1 MNPVIYKVLFKGN
14 NDYDYKRLVLTFKGL
29 NIDKPIKIPTNF
41 VLDLKKIS
49 ESVSNI
55 LIFKNI
61 DDVVKISQDTLSM
74 SFNYHYAIIFEL
86 NQTRE
91 GLLMANIKKEGD
103 ILIGKWPFSEQQPD
117 LSDVVLREKLNHIL
131 SNYKEYANICLIN

>member
-1 MNPVIYKVLFKGN
+1 MNPVIYKVIFKGN

-41 VLDLKKIS
+41 VLNLKKIS
-49 ESVSNI
+49 ESATNI

-61 DDVVKISQDTLSM
+61 DDVVKISQDTSSM

-103 ILIGKWPFSEQQPD
+103 ILIGKWPFSEQQSD
-117 LSDVVLREKLNHIL
+117 LSDVVLCEKLNHML

>member
-1 MNPVIYKVLFKGN
+1 MNPVIYKVIFKGN

-49 ESVSNI
+49 ESASNI

-61 DDVVKISQDTLSM
+61 DDVVKISQDTSSM

>member
-1 MNPVIYKVLFKGN
+1 MNPVIYKVIFKGN
-14 NDYDYKRLVLTFKGL
+14 NDYDYKQLVLTFKGL

-41 VLDLKKIS
+41 ILDLKKLS
-49 ESVSNI
+49 ESASNI

-61 DDVVKISQDTLSM
+61 YDVVKISQDATSM
-74 SFNYHYAIIFEL
+74 SFNYHYIIIFEL
-86 NQTRE
+86 KQTRE

-103 ILIGKWPFSEQQPD
+103 ILIGKWPFREQQPD
-117 LSDVVLREKLNHIL
+117 LSDVILRERLNHIL

>member
-49 ESVSNI
+49 ESASNI

-61 DDVVKISQDTLSM
+61 DDVVKISQDTSSM